1 VIGSLRTAGVVIA
14 FVVCAALAP
23 GAFAQAPG
31 ADPDRCPGLEG
42 TVSGCPD
49 SDDDGIADLDDRC
62 PTIGDR
68 ISPDYFVDGCP
79 DAVYGVRYSFQVRTT
94 CAGRFR
100 RCVRRLRLARL
111 RLIHIAG
118 YGQVKAQTEVSCQL
132 KSGRACGSGPTYPA
146 GTRFVMAVFSPTA
159 PDAGIIE
166 CHQVNIGRSSAN
178 LSSFRGPDAVQRL
191 GPSCEGLLR

>member
-14 FVVCAALAP
+14 FGACAVLAP
-23 GAFAQAPG
+23 GAIAQAPG

-62 PTIGDR
+62 PTLGDR
-68 ISPDYFVDGCP
+68 ISPDYFIDGCP
-79 DAVYGVRYSFQVRTT
+79 DAVYSVRYSFRARVT

-100 RCVRRLRLARL
+100 RCVRSLRLTRL

-118 YGQVKAQTEVSCQL
+118 YGQVRAQTVVRCQL
-132 KSGRACGSGPTYPA
+132 KSGRSCGAGPTYPA
-146 GTRFVMAVFSPTA
+146 GTRFVMAVKSPSA
-159 PDAGIIE
+159 PDAGTIE
-166 CHQVNIGRSSAN
+166 CHQVNIGRNSAN
-178 LSSFRGPDAVQRL
+178 LSSFRGPDAVGPL
-191 GPSCEGLLR
+191 GANCEGLLR